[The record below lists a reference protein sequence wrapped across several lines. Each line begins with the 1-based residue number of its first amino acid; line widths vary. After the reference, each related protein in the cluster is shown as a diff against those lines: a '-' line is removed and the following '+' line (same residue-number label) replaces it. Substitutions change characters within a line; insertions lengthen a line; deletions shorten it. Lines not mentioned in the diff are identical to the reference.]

1 MFHQIKTT
9 PIKRMSQPL
18 KTQCQIQAN
27 QLIQITNK
35 QNHQMIPKPKNPNHR
50 PKITPP
56 TKKAISRTK
65 IMTICPVETSLV
77 NRKMRIQSMTIRLK
91 SRMRYLYRMKNKMM
105 GRWIWIQR
113 MLVWMKSQILS
124 HPRKI
129 FKPTSPKK
137 MTIKLQNPTLQTPIK
152 SNPIQQSHPTMKPR
166 QARMPTKIFPETK
179 TPITRMKLKTQTQAS
194 RRTMTTKVK
203 VINLKMVAR
212 IQLVMLVSSLEMVL
226 GRMRQTVMVLRMNLG
241 RMK

>member
-1 MFHQIKTT
+1 
-9 PIKRMSQPL
+9 
-18 KTQCQIQAN
+18 
-27 QLIQITNK
+27 
-35 QNHQMIPKPKNPNHR
+35 
-50 PKITPP
+50 
-56 TKKAISRTK
+56 
-65 IMTICPVETSLV
+65 
-77 NRKMRIQSMTIRLK
+77 
-91 SRMRYLYRMKNKMM
+91 
-105 GRWIWIQR
+105 

-129 FKPTSPKK
+129 FKPMSPKK

-203 VINLKMVAR
+203 VINLKMVAW

-241 RMK
+241 RMKKRMRRR